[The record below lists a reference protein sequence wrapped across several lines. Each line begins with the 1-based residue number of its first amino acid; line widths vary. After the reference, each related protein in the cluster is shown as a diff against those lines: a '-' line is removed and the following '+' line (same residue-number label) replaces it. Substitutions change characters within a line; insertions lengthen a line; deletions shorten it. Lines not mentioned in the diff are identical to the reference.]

1 MNTYDRII
9 NMLLE
14 ARIEDYIERL
24 DEAKSDAGLSIKDKK
39 IHRGLR
45 NPTPPS
51 EYDPYVS
58 SDANR
63 VAHHRKT
70 QTTARRK
77 KTIRTLDR
85 IQQAELDKL
94 LQPKK

>member
-14 ARIEDYIERL
+14 ARIEDYLDRL
-24 DEAKSDAGLSIKDKK
+24 DEAKSDEKLSIDDKRR
-39 IHRGLR
+39 HRGLR
-45 NPTPPS
+45 NPTPSS
-51 EYDPYVS
+51 EYNPYVS

-63 VAHHRKT
+63 VAYHRRT
-70 QTTARRK
+70 QTTARAARTKRK
-77 KTIRTLDR
+77 LDR
-85 IQQAELDKL
+85 IQQAELNKL